1 MQRGRRWQLLQL
13 ISLLALAGLVG
24 FGLAAFDSGAGRDE
38 PRTGNVA
45 SLLPEQAPVEYGAS
59 LAEWE
64 EATQGSVE
72 EPAAAAVAAAAP
84 AASTGD
90 APDTAAFGVPV
101 TFGDVVYDEIL
112 WDGLL
117 PPEYSPDALMARFS
131 DQLADLQDGSPEAQ
145 LIYTEMQEE
154 LNNAPVNQALD
165 GTMIRLPGFIAP
177 LNYQDD
183 VITEFLLVPYFGA
196 CIHVPPPPI
205 NQTVLVQT
213 AEGQG
218 IKIEESFDPIW
229 VMGRL
234 SVEESQTELA
244 PAGYYVGEALIEPY
258 DLNLPQ

>member
-13 ISLLALAGLVG
+13 LSLLALAGLVG
-24 FGLAAFDSGAGRDE
+24 IGLAAFDNDAGRDE

-64 EATQGSVE
+64 EATQGSAE
-72 EPAAAAVAAAAP
+72 EPAAAAVAVAAEAP

-183 VITEFLLVPYFGA
+183 AHHGIPACALLWRVHPRA
-196 CIHVPPPPI
+196 
-205 NQTVLVQT
+205 
-213 AEGQG
+213 
-218 IKIEESFDPIW
+218 
-229 VMGRL
+229 
-234 SVEESQTELA
+234 A
-244 PAGYYVGEALIEPY
+244 PADQSDRVGANGRGPRHQDRGILRSDLGDGQAQCRGEP
-258 DLNLPQ
+258 N